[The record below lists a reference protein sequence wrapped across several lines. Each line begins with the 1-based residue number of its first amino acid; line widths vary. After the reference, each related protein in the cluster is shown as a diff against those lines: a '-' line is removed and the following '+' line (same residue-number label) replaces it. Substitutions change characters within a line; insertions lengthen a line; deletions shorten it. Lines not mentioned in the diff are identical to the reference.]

1 MIDSTLPVQ
10 KLRFGII
17 VPTLNPGPGWRK
29 WLITLKCQIFQP
41 DHILVIDSGSLGDV
55 VNVASQL
62 GVLTHTIQP
71 WEFDHGGT
79 RQLGVSLLSHLDVL
93 IFMTQDSLLAD
104 RDALGKL
111 LGAFVDCR
119 VGAVYGRQLP
129 HVRARP
135 IEAHA
140 RMFNYPN
147 QSRIKQ
153 FADSAELGL
162 KTVFISNSFAA
173 YRREALM
180 SVGGFPSG
188 TIFGEDTIV
197 AARML
202 LQGWKVAYCADAQV
216 YHSHHYTFR
225 QEFRRYFDVGVLHAR
240 EPWIQENFGGASG
253 EGKRFVISELKYLLR
268 KAPWLIP
275 SALLR
280 TVLKL
285 VGYRL
290 GKLEARLPVG
300 LKKRLS
306 MHRRF
311 WERESA
317 RG

>member
-1 MIDSTLPVQ
+1 MSDLNVISLVVPTFNAGSLWVRWLSALKQQSRMPDST
-10 KLRFGII
+10 I
-17 VPTLNPGPGWRK
+17 
-29 WLITLKCQIFQP
+29 
-41 DHILVIDSGSLGDV
+41 VIDSQSDDDT
-55 VNVASQL
+55 AEIAFRH
-62 GVLTHTIQP
+62 GVTLHFIERS
-71 WEFDHGGT
+71 EFDHGST
-79 RQLGVSLLSHLDVL
+79 RQLGTEFSKDAGILV
-93 IFMTQDSLLAD
+93 FMTQDAIFSNELSIEAIL
-104 RDALGKL
+104 R
-111 LGAFVDCR
+111 AFSDPL
-119 VGAVYGRQLP
+119 VGAAYGRQLP
-129 HVRARP
+129 YESAKP

-140 RMFNYPN
+140 RLFNYPDH
-147 QSRIKQ
+147 SCVKQ
-153 FADSAELGL
+153 FADSKELGI
-162 KTVFISNSFAA
+162 KTAFISNSFAV

-216 YHSHHYTFR
+216 YHSHHYTYL

-285 VGYRL
+285 LGYRL
-290 GKLEARLPVG
+290 GKLEARLPLW

-306 MHRRF
+306 MHLRF

-317 RG
+317 HG

>member
-1 MIDSTLPVQ
+1 MI
-10 KLRFGII
+10 KFGIV
-17 VPTLNPGPGWRK
+17 VPTLNPGVNWK
-29 WLITLKCQIFQP
+29 TWLARLESQNYPMEQV
-41 DHILVIDSGSLGDV
+41 LVIDSGSSDGTMDAALLMGTRVHIIAQAD
-55 VNVASQL
+55 
-62 GVLTHTIQP
+62 
-71 WEFDHGGT
+71 FDHGGT
-79 RQLGVSLLSHLDVL
+79 RQLGVAMLPDLDVL
-93 IFMTQDSLLAD
+93 VFLTQDALLTEISALNNLKSAFAD
-104 RDALGKL
+104 PKT
-111 LGAFVDCR
+111 GA
-119 VGAVYGRQLP
+119 AYGRQLP
-129 HVRARP
+129 HPGADP

-140 RMFNYPN
+140 RLFNYPA
-147 QSRIKQ
+147 QSRVKEL
-153 FADSAELGL
+153 ADKDELGL
-162 KTVFISNSFAA
+162 KTAFISNSFAA

-180 SVGGFPSG
+180 AVGGFPSG

-216 YHSHHYTFR
+216 YHSHHYTYR
-225 QEFRRYFDVGVLHAR
+225 QEFRRYFDIGVLHAR

-290 GKLEARLPVG
+290 GKLETRLPLW

-317 RG
+317 HG